1 MGNKYSNGK
10 TFHFSNGDPYK
21 SNEIVQSNLQ
31 KRPYLGLGKQNGHSS
46 TNSSGDLWAMTP
58 KTRETPMSQYINNK
72 KSSVL
77 NLNRRR

>member
-1 MGNKYSNGK
+1 MANRYSTGK

-21 SNEIVQSNLQ
+21 SNEIAQTNLQ
-31 KRPYLGLGKQNGHSS
+31 KKPYLGLGKQNGHS
-46 TNSSGDLWAMTP
+46 NSSSDLWAMTP
-58 KTRETPMSQYINNK
+58 KTRETPMGQQFNKK